1 MCGQELKM
9 FKMSFLELPSGLGEG
24 GRKVTA
30 NCGDLQFDS
39 GGREGGTSLDS
50 PGQALTI
57 VKLYHSCFVTLV
69 FFTIWGG
76 VLNTP
81 PLGGWYV

>member
-1 MCGQELKM
+1 M

-24 GRKVTA
+24 GRKVIA
-30 NCGDLQFDS
+30 NCGDLQFGNLV
-39 GGREGGTSLDS
+39 GGREAQAWTGLDNRKTL
-50 PGQALTI
+50 QYFL
-57 VKLYHSCFVTLV
+57 LHSYLFR
-69 FFTIWGG
+69 IWGG

>member
-1 MCGQELKM
+1 M

-39 GGREGGTSLDS
+39 GGREGGRDK
-50 PGQALTI
+50 PGQSRTGLDNR
-57 VKLYHSCFVTLV
+57 KTL
-69 FFTIWGG
+69 
-76 VLNTP
+76 P
-81 PLGGWYV
+81 